1 MKLRPF
7 NHQGKQHGY
16 NDNYKAGLDDR
27 FEVVRRPYSD
37 YRNRYPPRR
46 LDDDYHNDRHGGD
59 WVRLLSECLNRFLI
73 LRMNR

>member
-16 NDNYKAGLDDR
+16 NDNHNAGLEDR

-37 YRNRYPPRR
+37 HRNRFPNRR
-46 LDDDYHNDRHGGD
+46 LDDDYDRNNHGNGD
-59 WVRLLSECLNRFLI
+59 WVNFHC
-73 LRMNR
+73 RMFEQISNFRA